1 MESKINK
8 SIILISNICTVI
20 PFNIIIR
27 VSDVFINYLI
37 LFLPMIIGYILYFTQ
52 YKYLS
57 YRYKK
62 LLYIAILFGIINLLS
77 GFYYLYYNSENYSRT
92 WNNLLTWS
100 DILYIILFYSSYF
113 IHRLLSLILSIKILT
128 NKKI

>member
-57 YRYKK
+57 YRYK
-62 LLYIAILFGIINLLS
+62 
-77 GFYYLYYNSENYSRT
+77 
-92 WNNLLTWS
+92 
-100 DILYIILFYSSYF
+100 
-113 IHRLLSLILSIKILT
+113 
-128 NKKI
+128 